1 MWNMVPE
8 GIRVKSRK
16 GGSHTKQSVYTI
28 TPVKVV
34 AVVGLRGRP

>member
-16 GGSHTKQSVYTI
+16 GGSHKQSVYTI